1 MRKILSMI
9 ALISVF
15 AMVLTFAGCGGGSG
29 SAEDVAEKFIT
40 SFFEADAAGIM
51 DCVHDIALEG
61 EDRDEMEEE
70 LQDMLDMI
78 LETIEEQSDG
88 DWDYS
93 IDNVK
98 VTEDDSDDLIE
109 EIESEFDLK
118 KKDLESIEEA
128 AVVEVEITLEADG
141 EEEETSFE
149 FLCVQI
155 DGGWYI
161 MNPSEMF

>member
-1 MRKILSMI
+1 MRKVLSMI
-9 ALISVF
+9 TMIAVF
-15 AMVLTFAGCGGGSG
+15 AMVLTFAGCGGSG
-29 SAEDVAEKFIT
+29 SPEDVAEKFIT
-40 SFFEADAAGIM
+40 AFFEADAAGIM
-51 DCVHDIALEG
+51 DCVPDIALEG

-78 LETIEEQSDG
+78 METIDEQSDG

-93 IDNVK
+93 IDNVE
-98 VTEDDSDDLIE
+98 VTDDDSDELIE
-109 EIESEFDLK
+109 DIEDEFDLK

-128 AVVEVEITLEADG
+128 AVVEIELTLEADG

-149 FLCVQI
+149 FLCVEI